1 MQNELTPEAAIVELN
16 RCKVNGYTPTDWD
29 RRCKAV
35 EIGKQAIN
43 RCMIGRKP
51 KATLVRGIMGGFEK
65 KHACTCCNGVVIEL
79 TDYFCPSCGQKL
91 DWTTE

>member
-43 RCMIGRKP
+43 RCMIRRK
-51 KATLVRGIMGGFEK
+51 LVENVEGGLECSVCGTTIDVCPNFEE
-65 KHACTCCNGVVIEL
+65 H
-79 TDYFCPSCGQKL
+79 FCFNCGQAL
-91 DWTTE
+91 DWGDV